1 MPGEREDRPRLISVN
16 QAGAEP
22 GHQVVALGLALAL
35 TAVAIDVVLVGR
47 LTLFFD
53 LSFIAVCLLVAV
65 VVRRGDFFTVGVL
78 PPLLM
83 LAVVTLLAVVA
94 REAVAD
100 AGDNAVQAVVS
111 GVAHH
116 GVALFA
122 GYVACLGWLGWRLR
136 SERSGLEA

>member
-1 MPGEREDRPRLISVN
+1 MN
-16 QAGAEP
+16 QAEPEP
-22 GHQVVALGLALAL
+22 GHQVVALGLAVAL

-47 LTLFFD
+47 LSLFFD
-53 LSFIAVCLLVAV
+53 LSFIGVCLLVAA

-83 LAVVTLLAVVA
+83 LAVVTLLALVA
-94 REAVAD
+94 RDAVAD
-100 AGDNAVQAVVS
+100 PRDNAVQAIVS

-122 GYVACLGWLGWRLR
+122 GYVVCLGWLGWRLR
-136 SERSGLEA
+136 SEGSDLEA